1 MTIKNNKKVM
11 ITGAAGFIGSHLS
24 ERLIR
29 EGNTV
34 YAFDI
39 KPLNECKNLESL
51 QKNPNFNYVQGDIRD
66 EESVSSFFQKKH

>member
-51 QKNPNFNYVQGDIRD
+51 QKKPKF
-66 EESVSSFFQKKH
+66 